1 MEMTGRRAA
10 ERSEAKHGSP
20 QAVTKSTMQVHGA
33 SVRDLQQE
41 NESLREVIVSL
52 SALVMKRVA
61 ERR

>member
-10 ERSEAKHGSP
+10 ERSGPRLGSQ
-20 QAVTKSTMQVHGA
+20 QAVTKLAVQDHGEY
-33 SVRDLQQE
+33 VRDLQQE
-41 NESLREVIVSL
+41 NEALKGVIVSL

>member
-10 ERSEAKHGSP
+10 ERSGARLGSQ
-20 QAVTKSTMQVHGA
+20 QAVTEPATQDHGA
-33 SVRDLQQE
+33 HMRDLQQE
-41 NESLREVIVSL
+41 NESLKEVIVSL